1 MNTRSKKCLTACHA
15 LETTEEKIL
24 IDSEHFF
31 TLANMIDDDS
41 YVHLIQRDT
50 CLYDIQDLEPEEIET
65 RQRMKKKAALK
76 RRMQRIRRHAELR
89 AAEVKLLRRELR
101 IAHKKN
107 RTEDG
112 VLGIAWWSREYWD
125 EGKGVKRL
133 TVKKEEPVTPIWW
146 GQDYKPSTPMLTYP
160 SLTPTSRYQ
169 SLDPNDF
176 VWSPRYRPS
185 PI

>member
-1 MNTRSKKCLTACHA
+1 MTPPAMNTRTRKRLTARHA
-15 LETTEEKIL
+15 LETFGDKL
-24 IDSEHFF
+24 LLDSEHFF

-50 CLYDIQDLEPEEIET
+50 CLYDIQDLEPEDIEK

-107 RTEDG
+107 
-112 VLGIAWWSREYWD
+112 
-125 EGKGVKRL
+125 
-133 TVKKEEPVTPIWW
+133 
-146 GQDYKPSTPMLTYP
+146 
-160 SLTPTSRYQ
+160 
-169 SLDPNDF
+169 
-176 VWSPRYRPS
+176 
-185 PI
+185 